1 MGTAQPELTATLESM
16 ESDKRKIEIVRDVW
30 TDLTHDQ
37 DEVKHVYFQAKKIAL
52 LEGMAS
58 IFVLL

>member
-1 MGTAQPELTATLESM
+1 MSTPQPELTATLESM
-16 ESDKRKIEIVRDVW
+16 EPDKRKTEIVHDVW

-37 DEVKHVYFQAKKIAL
+37 DEVKHVYFQVKKIAL
-52 LEGMAS
+52 LEGMVS